1 MQSAPGLCLALPSK
15 THRAG
20 EGELMNAVHS
30 RDFHEITKQRKE
42 MLMFQS

>member
-20 EGELMNAVHS
+20 EGELMNAVQS
-30 RDFHEITKQRKE
+30 RISMKLLNKE
-42 MLMFQS
+42 KKC